1 MADNTHQSDVSLAP
15 HLEGTTEA
23 VVTFYPQIWRNDRA
37 ITGDETETFT
47 VPIEEAVGDDGEL
60 LEDNTDKS
68 GVLAYHENAPERA
81 QNWYGPFYVTID
93 EVR

>member
-15 HLEGTTEA
+15 HLEGATEA

-37 ITGDETETFT
+37 ITGDETETFI

-60 LEDNTDKS
+60 LEDSTYKSDELTDN
-68 GVLAYHENAPERA
+68 ENAPERA
-81 QNWYGPFYVTID
+81 QNWYGPSYVTID